1 MNAAEFESIALAIGI
16 PLLIG
21 FMLFI
26 IYDFANR
33 SNAGTWG
40 MFVLFFALGLGTL
53 VFIVKT
59 VLFEFMDL

>member
-26 IYDFANR
+26 IYDLAKR
-33 SNAGTWG
+33 SNAGKWG
-40 MFVLFFALGLGTL
+40 MFVLFFALGLGML
-53 VFIVKT
+53 GFIVKT
-59 VLFEFMDL
+59 VLVEFMDL